1 MATEPFD
8 ESPEAPEPSEAPE
21 PTEARPNAASRILSV
36 LEVFRL
42 SARPVTLSEISRM
55 AGLSMTTAHRLTH
68 ELLDWNAL
76 EKTADGKYRL
86 GTKML
91 ELVTASTH
99 AMDLRERALPWLVR
113 LHQTLRNLIVHL
125 AIRDGDESVFIEALH
140 SSTRAA
146 RMNRLGGRMPLTAT
160 ATGRVLL
167 AHAPDVVQERVLA
180 KPGIAY
186 TAETVTD
193 PAQLRRELQTIRETG
208 HSISRSQVIL
218 GTGGVAVPV
227 VDREGEV
234 IASVGI
240 VVRLDQYQLEN
251 SLPIVESAAR
261 KISRDVSVP
270 GLIIR

>member
-1 MATEPFD
+1 MTTD
-8 ESPEAPEPSEAPE
+8 TPEPGA
-21 PTEARPNAASRILSV
+21 TRPNAASRILSV
-36 LEVFRL
+36 LEVFRV
-42 SARPVTLSEISRM
+42 SSRPVSLAEISRM

-76 EKTADGKYRL
+76 EKTEDGKYRL
-86 GTKML
+86 GMKML
-91 ELVTASTH
+91 ELVTSSTH

-113 LHQTLRNLIVHL
+113 LHQTLRDLVVHL
-125 AIRDGDESVFIEALH
+125 AIRDGFESVFIEALH

-167 AHAPDVVQERVLA
+167 AHAPEAAQESVLA
-180 KPGIAY
+180 RPVIAY
-186 TAETVTD
+186 TTETETD
-193 PAQLRRELQTIRETG
+193 PDLLRRELQTIRETG
-208 HSISRSQVIL
+208 RSISRSQVIL

-227 VDREGEV
+227 VNREGEV

-240 VVRLDQYQLEN
+240 VVRLDQYDLE
-251 SLPIVESAAR
+251 SHVPIVESAAR